1 MGNTSSAS
9 AQSLQKAS
17 KCNSCSQSGLYFS
30 FGKRTDA
37 KFYALIKGKQRR
49 VYVDSKGRYYKEN
62 SKKKYLPNSIK
73 THKLSP
79 KKVKSPKRKLSPKRK
94 PGPKRKSGP
103 KGPKPKPKGYYL
115 RKKVKSP
122 LTKVVKDKKKRSI
135 GTRLSARAV
144 FNEMGMSAIGK
155 SFSILQKDG
164 TYKTKYLRLRQNGS
178 PYFANNFGKKHPYD
192 GPIHLNFE
200 KNKNWLRGPY
210 PGDDMTGLKNSW
222 PNYGYNIPPAGV
234 AQPFRTSL
242 LPRIS
247 AGTRRGN
254 NYGNNFGNSR
264 NVPHMH
270 YGKMC
275 FGA

>member
-9 AQSLQKAS
+9 AQKTS

-37 KFYALIKGKQRR
+37 KLYALIKGKQRR

-62 SKKKYLPNSIK
+62 SKKKYLSK
-73 THKLSP
+73 GTRTQKLLP
-79 KKVKSPKRKLSPKRK
+79 KKVKSQRKRKLSPKS
-94 PGPKRKSGP
+94 PKS
-103 KGPKPKPKGYYL
+103 KPKGYYL

-122 LTKVVKDKKKRSI
+122 LRKAVKDKKNRSI

-144 FNEMGMSAIGK
+144 FNKMGMVGIGK
-155 SFSILQKDG
+155 AFRILQKDG
-164 TYKTKYLRLRQNGS
+164 TYKIKYLRLRQNGS
-178 PYFANNFGKKHPYD
+178 PYFANNFGRKHPND
-192 GPIHLNFE
+192 GPIHLNFQ

-210 PGDDMTGLKNSW
+210 PGDDMTGLKYSW
-222 PNYGYNIPPAGV
+222 PNNGYDIPPAGV

-254 NYGNNFGNSR
+254 NYGNNFGNVT

>member
-1 MGNTSSAS
+1 MGNTSSS
-9 AQSLQKAS
+9 SVQSSQKTS

-37 KFYALIKGKQRR
+37 KLYTLIKGKQRR
-49 VYVDSKGRYYKEN
+49 VYIDSKGRYYKEN
-62 SKKKYLPNSIK
+62 SKKKYLPKGTK
-73 THKLSP
+73 TQNLSP
-79 KKVKSPKRKLSPKRK
+79 KKLKVS
-94 PGPKRKSGP
+94 KRKSGP
-103 KGPKPKPKGYYL
+103 KGPKSKPKGYYL

-122 LTKVVKDKKKRSI
+122 LKKVVKDNKKRKI
-135 GTRLSARAV
+135 GSRLSARAV

-155 SFSILQKDG
+155 SFRILQKDG
-164 TYKTKYLRLRQNGS
+164 TYKRKYLRLRQNGS
-178 PYFANNFGKKHPYD
+178 PYFANNFGRKHND
-192 GPIHLNFE
+192 SSIHLNFLQ
-200 KNKNWLRGPY
+200 NKNWLRGNSPCK
-210 PGDDMTGLKNSW
+210 MTGLKNSW
-222 PNYGYNIPPAGV
+222 PNYGYNIPPTGV

-247 AGTRRGN
+247 AGTSEGTRRGNNYVN

-270 YGKMC
+270 YGQMC